1 MGLSQA
7 GAEEMAREGKSYREI
22 LDYYY
27 PGTDLRAEQ
36 NQKWESRLDERFEL
50 LSQNP
55 ESDSQILQIA
65 DRILAENET
74 SIGWKLTVRPR
85 LQIYSTIEKYRD
97 ETGEP
102 GWIAASTRIHT
113 IRLQPIALLKSKSI
127 LESALRH
134 ELYHLLIESKSRAG
148 IPLWFREGLAL
159 YLASP
164 RSSES
169 ATPEMSDQ
177 ILEAHLLHPASRD
190 EMERAYA
197 VARRKSLTHLCSGS
211 GSTKGAFLVKCRVC
225 RGTLEQPSAEHVSI
239 HASSAIT

>member
-1 MGLSQA
+1 VGLCQA

-22 LDYYY
+22 LNYYY
-27 PGTDLRAEQ
+27 PGTDLRAPA

-55 ESDSQILQIA
+55 ESDSQILSIA
-65 DRILAENET
+65 DRILAENEN
-74 SIGWKLTVRPR
+74 SVGWKLTFRPR

-102 GWIAASTRIHT
+102 GWIAASTRVHT
-113 IRLQPIALLKSKSI
+113 IRLQPITLLKSKSI
-127 LESALRH
+127 LESTLRH

-164 RSSES
+164 ESSES
-169 ATPEMSDQ
+169 PVPEIASQ
-177 ILEAHLLHPASRD
+177 HLEAHLLHPASRE

-197 VARRKSLTHLCSGS
+197 VAQRK
-211 GSTKGAFLVKCRVC
+211 V
-225 RGTLEQPSAEHVSI
+225 GTLVQRFGKQKVLSWLSTGLPGGIGTSEH
-239 HASSAIT
+239 